1 MTRVLMVLMLALS
14 FGAKAYGAC
23 KINLQPLS
31 VTMSDTQPLI
41 SGKINGVQV
50 RFLADSGAFYST
62 LSPAM
67 ANQLKLSLG
76 LAPFGLMVSGVGGMV
91 TPSVATVRQLSIDE
105 NDLHNIQFIVGG
117 GEAGSEVAGVLG
129 QNLWGIADVEY
140 DLANGVIRLARPANC
155 GDRPLAYW
163 APSLPVSRLELV
175 TEPRDFHLT
184 HAYIE
189 VNGVKLKALFDT
201 GASTSFLTYGGAK
214 RAGIDP
220 HGPET
225 KPEGYT
231 RGFGRKPVATRVAP
245 VDLLQIGDE
254 KIEHT
259 HLRLGDTSLE
269 GEDMLLGAD
278 FFLSHRVYVANGQRK
293 IYFTYN
299 GGPVFDLR
307 PRQAKT
313 ANADREPA
321 APAPDGATASA
332 DAPRPTAQAAGAETL
347 SPSELGRRGA
357 AELGRRDYASAIAD
371 LSKAHDL
378 APREPLYLYQRALA
392 REQSG
397 QPGLALSDLNDALVL
412 APEDVDALIFR
423 AQMRLGAKARA
434 KGLEDL
440 DAAAKLLAD
449 QADLHFAL
457 GEIYDR
463 ADELA
468 SARTQFRLWAKA
480 HPDDARLGTA
490 LAGLCWIGAKS
501 GEDLDEA
508 LKACDAAVRRGA
520 KNDIFLRSRG
530 LVHLRRGESA
540 AATKDLDAAIQINP
554 KNAWALYGRSL
565 LETNAG
571 KTAEAKADLAAA
583 TALAPQL
590 PARARR
596 FGLTPQT
603 GGPDAQD
610 HQSHLD

>member
-1 MTRVLMVLMLALS
+1 MARVLVVLMLALS
-14 FGAKAYGAC
+14 LGAKAYGAC
-23 KINLQPLS
+23 KVNLQPLS

-41 SGKINGVQV
+41 SGKINGTPV

-67 ANQLKLSLG
+67 ANELKLSLG
-76 LAPFGLMVSGVGGMV
+76 LAPYGLMVSGVGGLV
-91 TPSVATVRQLSIDE
+91 TPSVATVRQLSIDQ

-117 GEAGSEVAGVLG
+117 GEGGSEVAGVLG
-129 QNLWGIADVEY
+129 QNIWGIADVEY
-140 DLANGVIRLARPANC
+140 DLANGVIRLARPVNC

-163 APSLPVSRLELV
+163 APSLPVSRLDLV
-175 TEPRDFHLT
+175 SEPRDFHLT

-201 GASTSFLTYGGAK
+201 GASTSFLTFGAAK

-225 KPEGYT
+225 KAEGYT
-231 RGFGRKPVATRVAP
+231 RGFGRKPVATRIAP

-307 PRQAKT
+307 PRLEA
-313 ANADREPA
+313 RA
-321 APAPDGATASA
+321 APAGDSPHPVGAVAKAPAAEAGQKADASA
-332 DAPRPTAQAAGAETL
+332 AETL
-347 SPSELGRRGA
+347 SASQLGRRGA
-357 AELGRRDYASAIAD
+357 AELGRRDYVAAIAD
-371 LSKAHDL
+371 LSQAHDL
-378 APREPLYLYQRALA
+378 APKEPLYLYQRALA
-392 REQSG
+392 REQSA
-397 QPGLALSDLNDALVL
+397 QPGLALSDLDDALAL
-412 APEDVDALIFR
+412 APDDVDALILR
-423 AQMRLGAKARA
+423 AQMRLAAKNRA
-434 KGLEDL
+434 KGLADL

-449 QADLHFAL
+449 QADLRFTL

-463 ADELA
+463 ADDLA
-468 SARTQFRLWAKA
+468 SARTQLSLWTKA

-501 GEDLDEA
+501 GQDLDEA
-508 LKACDAAVRRGA
+508 VKACDGAVRRGA
-520 KNDIFLRSRG
+520 KNEVFLRSRG
-530 LVHLRRGESA
+530 LVHLRRGEA
-540 AATKDLDAAIQINP
+540 ALAEKDFDAALKVNP
-554 KNAWALYGRSL
+554 KTAWALYGRGL
-565 LETNAG
+565 LEVKSG

-583 TALAPQL
+583 TALMPQI

-596 FGLTPQT
+596 FGLTPQVR
-603 GGPDAQD
+603 GPDAQD
-610 HQSHLD
+610 DQPDVP